1 MSERRLDGRHVLVVD
16 DDPDIRGSID
26 LALRSEG
33 ARTSTA
39 GDGATAVHLGQAER
53 PDAVVL
59 DMMLPRQSGFLVL
72 EKLHEQDE
80 PPVVVM
86 ITANQGR
93 RHMEY
98 ARTLGVSAYLTKPV
112 ALQRLVDTLADLLAA
127 PGGPAAA
134 GGEAAP
140 DDDPD
145 ASGTGDAARGPDAD

>member
-1 MSERRLDGRHVLVVD
+1 MSVRRLEGRHVLIVD
-16 DDPDIRGSID
+16 DDPDILGSID
-26 LALRSEG
+26 LAVRSEG

-39 GDGATAVHLGQAER
+39 GDGATAVHVGHSAR

-72 EKLHEQDE
+72 EKLHEQDD

-98 ARTLGVSAYLTKPV
+98 ARALGVSASLPKPV
-112 ALQRLVDTLADLLAA
+112 ALQRLVDTLVDLLAQRDAADAGA
-127 PGGPAAA
+127 P
-134 GGEAAP
+134 GEAAGP
-140 DDDPD
+140 GEAGDDD
-145 ASGTGDAARGPDAD
+145 GPAID